1 MASVQSF
8 ITPSLNPTAR
18 RTDRWIQQLYID
30 AQLSASWV
38 LIIAAGILLE
48 NEVVLDKRKML

>member
-1 MASVQSF
+1 MASMQSF

-38 LIIAAGILLE
+38 LIIAGILLE

>member
-1 MASVQSF
+1 MASMQSF

-30 AQLSASWV
+30 AQLSARWV
-38 LIIAAGILLE
+38 LIIAGILLE